1 MSDKN
6 NNESIGLEEALN
18 EMKEAGDVPDGFHM
32 MFFSEDFSLRE
43 ECPTNKLLKS
53 VGERFGFADLIRR
66 QVFQLPKDQTVVTY
80 EFPCFVGFDDIQ
92 QTMEEVDML
101 INESFDRMVK
111 DGTLTSHPK
120 ARVQFL
126 LGESRGETDG
136 V

>member
-1 MSDKN
+1 M
-6 NNESIGLEEALN
+6 
-18 EMKEAGDVPDGFHM
+18 
-32 MFFSEDFSLRE
+32 
-43 ECPTNKLLKS
+43 KS

-80 EFPCFVGFDDIQ
+80 EFPCFVGFDDLQ
-92 QTMEEVDML
+92 QTMEEVDMH

-126 LGESRGETDG
+126 LAEPRGETDG